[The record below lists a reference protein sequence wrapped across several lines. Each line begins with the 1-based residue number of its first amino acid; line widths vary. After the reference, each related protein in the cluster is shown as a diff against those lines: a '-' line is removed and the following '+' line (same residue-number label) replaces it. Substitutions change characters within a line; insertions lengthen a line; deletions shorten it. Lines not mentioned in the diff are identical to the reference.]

1 MTRTPFSFELRQDDV
16 IRGDLWMPPETTPGA
31 AVVVSHGF
39 KGFKDWG
46 FFPYLCETLANH
58 IGVLVV
64 GFNFSGCGIGE
75 DPETFTELERFAH
88 NTLSRE
94 LEDLGEVLD
103 RLAGGSIGGNELSP
117 IKRFGLMG
125 HSRGGVATIA
135 TTVGRRDVTCAV
147 TWAAISNISGYA
159 DNLLPQLEVD
169 GVAWITNARTG
180 QQLPLKWDIVDD
192 IRKNGARLDV
202 IGTAAS
208 IEVPLLVIHGDADET
223 VSVESAKAI
232 KSAAGA
238 YATLE
243 IIEGAGHTMNVGHP
257 FQGAGPELDRAID
270 LTVATLRGVIP
281 EAE

>member
-1 MTRTPFSFELRQDDV
+1 
-16 IRGDLWMPPETTPGA
+16 
-31 AVVVSHGF
+31 
-39 KGFKDWG
+39 
-46 FFPYLCETLANH
+46 
-58 IGVLVV
+58 
-64 GFNFSGCGIGE
+64 
-75 DPETFTELERFAH
+75 
-88 NTLSRE
+88 
-94 LEDLGEVLD
+94 
-103 RLAGGSIGGNELSP
+103 
-117 IKRFGLMG
+117 
-125 HSRGGVATIA
+125 
-135 TTVGRRDVTCAV
+135 
-147 TWAAISNISGYA
+147 
-159 DNLLPQLEVD
+159 VD